1 MKIDADENE
10 KNDSSTDTIISPPK
24 ILGGTRTI
32 RLESVE
38 LTTQVLTPGIPGIPG
53 MPFKEKANNIL
64 FKKELKRKNSKSNKK
79 MR

>member
-1 MKIDADENE
+1 VKDKESCMNTDVDENE
-10 KNDSSTDTIISPPK
+10 KNDSSTVTIISPPK

-53 MPFKEKANNIL
+53 IPFKEKANNVTL
-64 FKKELKRKNSKSNKK
+64 KKQVKK
-79 MR
+79 